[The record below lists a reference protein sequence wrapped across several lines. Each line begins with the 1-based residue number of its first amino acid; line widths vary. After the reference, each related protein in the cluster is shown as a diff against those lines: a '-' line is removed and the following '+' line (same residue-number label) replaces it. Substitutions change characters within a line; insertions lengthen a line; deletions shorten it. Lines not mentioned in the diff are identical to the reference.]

1 HLARIAARFF
11 DYADVYEAHH
21 EAKIDAPSG
30 TAMKLA
36 RDIAGVRVLSLPTAF
51 PMSPP
56 VKLLVVDETDVCIV
70 AGDFDE
76 ERLTD
81 VMSVHYQHLST
92 INRIIRRIHAN
103 LHKLPFAKVWGL

>member
-1 HLARIAARFF
+1 
-11 DYADVYEAHH
+11 
-21 EAKIDAPSG
+21 
-30 TAMKLA
+30 
-36 RDIAGVRVLSLPTAF
+36 
-51 PMSPP
+51 MSPP